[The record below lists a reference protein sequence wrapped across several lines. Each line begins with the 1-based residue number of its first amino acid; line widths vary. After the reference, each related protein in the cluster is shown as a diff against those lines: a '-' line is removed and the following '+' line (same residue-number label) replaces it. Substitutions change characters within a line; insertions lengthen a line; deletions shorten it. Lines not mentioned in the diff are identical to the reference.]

1 MGSNFR
7 FVLGVL
13 VAILAL
19 VFFSSAFIVPQTSS
33 ALVFRFGKLQKAIAE
48 PGLYFK
54 APFVDTVALLE
65 KRVLDND
72 LRPQTILASDQ
83 KNLLVDA
90 FTRYRITDPL
100 RFYQALNNTRAANQT
115 LERIVNDR
123 VRSVLSG
130 ATTTQIIN
138 TDRARLMDRIQEEV
152 NRESQALGITVVDVR
167 LSRVELP
174 RETMEAVFGRM
185 KTERQRE
192 AADLRAQG
200 TQLAQSIR
208 SRADRDVQIILGDA
222 NKKSEEMRGLGDA
235 EKTRVMA
242 EAFGRDAEFSIFY
255 RSLQAYEQSFK
266 QSDTRMILSPDSPFF
281 RYFNQAQP
289 ANGPGAQTKR

>member
-1 MGSNFR
+1 MTSNVR
-7 FVLGVL
+7 FALGVIVLG
-13 VAILAL
+13 AL
-19 VFFSSAFIVPQTSS
+19 FLFFNSAFIVPQTSA
-33 ALVFRFGKLQKAIAE
+33 ALVFQFGKLVRQPINN

-54 APFVDTVALLE
+54 YPFIETVTLID

-72 LRPQTILASDQ
+72 LRPQTVLASDQ

-100 RFYQALNNTRAANQT
+100 RFYQALNNPRAANQT

-130 ATTTQIIN
+130 ATATQIIN
-138 TDRARLMDRIQEEV
+138 TDRARLMEKIQEEV
-152 NRESQALGITVVDVR
+152 NRETQALGITVVDVR

-174 RETMEAVFGRM
+174 RETTEAVFGRM

-208 SRADRDVQIILGDA
+208 SRADRDVQIILGEA
-222 NKKSEEMRGLGDA
+222 NKRAEELRGQGDA
-235 EKTRVMA
+235 DKTRVLA
-242 EAFGRDAEFSIFY
+242 EAYARDPEFSAFF
-255 RSLQAYEQSFK
+255 RSMQAYEQSF
-266 QSDTRMILSPDSPFF
+266 QRGDTRMVLSPDSPFF

-289 ANGPGAQTKR
+289 GAQPKR

>member
-1 MGSNFR
+1 MISNFR
-7 FVLGVL
+7 FVLGFA
-13 VAILAL
+13 VALLAL
-19 VFFSSAFIVPQTSS
+19 LFFSAAFIVPQTAS
-33 ALVFRFGKLQKAIAE
+33 ALVFQFGKLKHPIIE

-54 APFVDTVALLE
+54 WPMVDTVTLID

-72 LRPQTILASDQ
+72 LRPQTVLASDQ

-90 FTRYRITDPL
+90 FTRYRITDAL

-123 VRSVLSG
+123 VRSVLSS

-138 TDRARLMDRIQEEV
+138 TSRAQLMDKIQSEV
-152 NRESQALGITVVDVR
+152 NRETEALGITIVDVR

-174 RETMEAVFGRM
+174 RETTEAVFKRM
-185 KTERQRE
+185 KTDRERE

-200 TQLAQSIR
+200 TQFAQSIR
-208 SRADRDVQIILGDA
+208 SRADRDVQIMLGEA
-222 NKKSEEMRGLGDA
+222 TKKAEETRGHGDA
-235 EKTRVMA
+235 EKTRILG
-242 EAFGRDAEFSIFY
+242 EAYGRDGEFSSFF

-266 QSDTRMILSPDSPFF
+266 QGDTRMILSPDSPFF
-281 RYFNQAQP
+281 RYFNQSQP
-289 ANGPGAQTKR
+289 SATPKR

>member
-1 MGSNFR
+1 MNSNGR
-7 FVLGVL
+7 FVVGVL
-13 VAILAL
+13 ASILAF
-19 VFFSSAFIVPQTSS
+19 VFFSSAYIVPQTSS
-33 ALVFRFGKLQKAIAE
+33 ALVFRFGKLQKAISD

-54 APFVDTVALLE
+54 MPFMDSVALLE

-72 LRPQTILASDQ
+72 LRPQTVLASDQ

-138 TDRARLMDRIQEEV
+138 TNRAQLMDKIQEEV
-152 NRESQALGITVVDVR
+152 NRETQALGITVVDVR

-174 RETMEAVFGRM
+174 RETTEAVFKRM
-185 KTERQRE
+185 KTDRERE

-200 TQLAQSIR
+200 TQFAQSIR
-208 SRADRDVQIILGDA
+208 GRADRDVQIILGDA
-222 NKKSEEMRGLGDA
+222 NKKAEEMRGQGDA
-235 EKTRVMA
+235 EKTRFLA
-242 EAFGRDAEFSIFY
+242 EAYSRDAEFSAFF
-255 RSLQAYEQSFK
+255 RSLQAYEQSFR
-266 QSDTRMILSPDSPFF
+266 QGDTRMILSPDSPFL

-289 ANGPGAQTKR
+289 GSTSKR

>member
-1 MGSNFR
+1 MNSNVR
-7 FVLGVL
+7 FGLLVVLAAAAF
-13 VAILAL
+13 VAFNA
-19 VFFSSAFIVPQTSS
+19 AFIVPQTSS
-33 ALVFRFGKLQKAIAE
+33 ALVFQFGKLVRKPIVE

-54 APFVDTVALLE
+54 YPVIEAVTLID

-72 LRPQTILASDQ
+72 LRPQTVLASDQ
-83 KNLLVDA
+83 KNLVVDA

-138 TDRARLMDRIQEEV
+138 TNRAELMEKIQEEV
-152 NRESQALGITVVDVR
+152 NRETQALGITVVDVR

-174 RETMEAVFGRM
+174 RETTEAVFRRM
-185 KTERQRE
+185 KTDRERE

-208 SRADRDVQIILGDA
+208 SRADRDVQIILGEA
-222 NKKSEEMRGLGDA
+222 NRKADQQRGEGEA
-235 EKTRVMA
+235 EKTRIMA
-242 EAFGRDAEFSIFY
+242 EAYKRDPEFSSFY
-255 RSLQAYEQSFK
+255 RSMLAYEESFR
-266 QSDTRMILSPDSPFF
+266 QGDTRMVLSPDSPFF
-281 RYFNQAQP
+281 RYFNQP
-289 ANGPGAQTKR
+289 SPGAQPKR